1 MGAEA
6 TKTIAKYGD
15 GSFLDMESLSQRY
28 NISIESI
35 EELRRKF
42 LIYRGRNGKIN
53 VHNYV
58 IFYKE
63 YVNMNANDIEIYKS
77 FNAFDANRDGA
88 IDFVELVNAIAW
100 HTGVNRPAY
109 HNFVHS
115 SPSLDRYF

>member
-6 TKTIAKYGD
+6 TKSKPSYGG
-15 GSFLDMESLSQRY
+15 GSFLDMDKLSRRY
-28 NISIESI
+28 NISLESV

-53 VHNYV
+53 IHNYV

-77 FNAFDANRDGA
+77 FNAFDSNRDGA

-100 HTGVNRPAY
+100 HTGVNRPVY
-109 HNFVHS
+109 SKCGDRV
-115 SPSLDRYF
+115 PCLDPCF